1 MMLPTLRNGAP
12 FIALIATVALA
23 GCAPHTVVTPAY
35 GAVPGGLTVSG
46 SGQAKAAPDI
56 ARTNVGVEVRADSVE
71 QATLQSNQRM
81 DAILSALRGLGI
93 ADKDLRTHSFS
104 ISFEQLP
111 VPPPQPLPVEPEPRG
126 KLGAAGGAPATAP
139 AAAQPEVVRGFY
151 RASNMVEVTIRD
163 LGKAGQVLQAA
174 TSAGA
179 NNVWGLTFEIEDPKP
194 LMEKARAEA
203 VADAKK
209 NAQTLASLAGIQLGA
224 IVSISEGGLQPG
236 PTPPMYA
243 MKAMDAAGGDVPV
256 ERGEITITQQVQLV
270 YALPEK

>member
-1 MMLPTLRNGAP
+1 MLRTLRNGALTA
-12 FIALIATVALA
+12 ALFASLA
-23 GCAPHTVVTPAY
+23 ASGCAPHTVVAPGY
-35 GAVPGGLTVSG
+35 GGLPGGLTVSG
-46 SGQAKAAPDI
+46 TGEAKAAPDI

-81 DAILSALRGLGI
+81 DAVLTALRGLGI

-111 VPPPQPLPVEPEPRG
+111 HQPPQPLPAEPEPR
-126 KLGAAGGAPATAP
+126 KLGAAATAPATAP
-139 AAAQPEVVRGFY
+139 AQPEGLRGFY

-174 TSAGA
+174 TNAGA
-179 NNVWGLTFEIEDPKP
+179 NNVWGITFEIEDPKP

-209 NAQTLASLAGIQLGA
+209 NAATLAQLAGIQLGA
-224 IVSISEGGLQPG
+224 IVSVSEGGMQPG

-243 MKAMDAAGGDVPV
+243 MKAMEAAGGDVPV
-256 ERGEITITQQVQLV
+256 ERGEVTITQQVQLV